1 MRLPASRLSLI
12 FSNLGHFYIHV
23 VTALYAVIILQ
34 LERDWNEP
42 YEDLLR
48 LWTLGSLLIGLAAIP
63 AGRLADRWG
72 NRVMMVLYF
81 VGMGGALMFCG
92 FVAGSVGLTIG
103 LALVGT
109 FAAIYHPVG
118 IPWIIRTER
127 THTGRA
133 LAINGLFGSFGTA
146 AAGVIAGG
154 LAEALGWR
162 AAFLVPGVVC
172 VATGFLLLG
181 LTAGGR
187 IAPAEALPETA
198 PRLTRRSDMLR
209 VFIILVLALFTGG
222 MIYHTMQNGLPKIFS
237 EQLSDLIG
245 TGALGAGAVTSVV
258 FLFAGVTQVVG
269 GLLADRYQLKYVYIL
284 CWFGQTLF
292 VSLAAVVTGVGLV
305 GMAALLVMSQ
315 VAAVPAENMLIA
327 RFTPAKHHGTAF
339 GGKFVATFLAGPIS
353 IQTIAMV
360 REYTGGVGWLFG
372 GLGVAALMIL
382 LMLTILPNER
392 PEPAAAE

>member
-1 MRLPASRLSLI
+1 MRVPALRLSLI

-23 VTALYAVIILQ
+23 ATAFYAVIILQ

-72 NRVMMVLYF
+72 NRAMMAVYF
-81 VGMGGALMFCG
+81 IGMGGALVLCG
-92 FVAGSVGLTIG
+92 FVAGSVGLMIG
-103 LALVGT
+103 LSLVGI

-118 IPWIIRTER
+118 VPWIIRTER
-127 THTGRA
+127 ARTGRA
-133 LAINGLFGSFGTA
+133 LAVNGIFGSFGTA

-154 LAEALGWR
+154 LAESLGWR
-162 AAFLVPGVVC
+162 AAFVIPGVVC
-172 VATGFLLLG
+172 VATGLLLLG

-187 IAPAEALPETA
+187 IAAAEAIPATA
-198 PRLTRRSDMLR
+198 PPLTRRSDMLR

-269 GLLADRYQLKYVYIL
+269 GLLADRYKLKYVYIL

-292 VSLAAVVTGVGLV
+292 VSLAAVMTGVGLV

-327 RFTPAKHHGTAF
+327 RFTPAKHHGMAF

-382 LMLTILPNER
+382 LMLTILPDER
-392 PEPAAAE
+392 SEPVAAE

>member
-1 MRLPASRLSLI
+1 MKIPASRLSLI

-23 VTALYAVIILQ
+23 ITAFYAVIVLQ

-48 LWTLGSLLIGLAAIP
+48 LWTIGSLLIGLAAIP

-72 NRVMMVLYF
+72 NRAMMVLYF
-81 VGMGGALMFCG
+81 TGMGGALVFCG
-92 FVAGSVGLTIG
+92 FVAGSVGMMIG
-103 LALVGT
+103 LSLVGV

-127 THTGRA
+127 TRTGRA

-162 AAFLVPGVVC
+162 AAFVIPGVVC
-172 VATGFLLLG
+172 MATGILLFG

-187 IAPAEALPETA
+187 IPAADVIPET
-198 PRLTRRSDMLR
+198 PPSLTRRSDMLR
-209 VFIILVLALFTGG
+209 VFFILVTALFVGG
-222 MIYHTMQNGLPKIFS
+222 MIYNTMQNGLPKLFS

-245 TGALGAGAVTSVV
+245 SGALGAGAVTSVV
-258 FLFAGVTQVVG
+258 FLFAGVTQLVG
-269 GLLADRYQLKYVYIL
+269 GLLADRYKLKHVYIL
-284 CWFGQTLF
+284 CWIGQTLF

-315 VAAVPAENMLIA
+315 VAAIPAENMLIA
-327 RFTPAKHHGTAF
+327 RFTPARHHGIAF

-353 IQTIAMV
+353 IQAIAMV
-360 REYTGGVGWLFG
+360 REHTGGVGWLFA
-372 GLGVAALMIL
+372 GLGAAALTIL
-382 LMLTILPNER
+382 LMLTVLPDER
-392 PEPAAAE
+392 PAPVAAE

>member
-1 MRLPASRLSLI
+1 MKVPAPRLSLI

-23 VTALYAVIILQ
+23 ITAFYAVIILQ
-34 LERDWNEP
+34 LERDWDEP

-48 LWTLGSLLIGLAAIP
+48 LWTIGSLLIGLCAIP

-72 NRVMMVLYF
+72 NRAMMVLYF
-81 VGMGGALMFCG
+81 TGMGAALVFCG
-92 FVAGSVGLTIG
+92 FVGGTVGMMLG
-103 LALVGT
+103 LSLVGI

-127 THTGRA
+127 TRTGRA
-133 LAINGLFGSFGTA
+133 LAVNGLFGSFGTA

-162 AAFLVPGVVC
+162 AAFIVPGVVC
-172 VATGFLLLG
+172 MATGLLLFG

-187 IAPAEALPETA
+187 IPAAAAEPENK
-198 PRLTRRSDMLR
+198 PPLTRRSDMLR
-209 VFIILVLALFTGG
+209 VFFILVVALFVGG
-222 MIYHTMQNGLPKIFS
+222 MIYNTMQNGLPKLFS

-258 FLFAGVTQVVG
+258 FLFAGVTQLVG
-269 GLLADRYQLKYVYIL
+269 GFLADRYKLKYVYIL
-284 CWFGQTLF
+284 CWTGQTLF
-292 VSLAAVVTGVGLV
+292 VSLAAVVSGVGLV

-315 VAAVPAENMLIA
+315 VAAIPAENMLIA
-327 RFTPAKHHGTAF
+327 RFTPTRHHGLAF

-353 IQTIAMV
+353 IQAIAMV
-360 REYTGGVGWLFG
+360 REHTGGVGWLLA
-372 GLGVAALMIL
+372 GLGLAGLAIL
-382 LMLTILPNER
+382 LMLTVLPDER
-392 PEPAAAE
+392 PAPAAAE

>member
-1 MRLPASRLSLI
+1 MRVPASRLSLI

-48 LWTLGSLLIGLAAIP
+48 LWTIGSLLIGLAAIP
-63 AGRLADRWG
+63 AGRMADRWG
-72 NRVMMVLYF
+72 NRAMMVVYF
-81 VGMGGALMFCG
+81 SGMGGALVFCG
-92 FVAGSVGLTIG
+92 FVAGSVGMMIG
-103 LALVGT
+103 LSLVGI

-127 THTGRA
+127 TRTGRA

-154 LAEALGWR
+154 LAQALGWR
-162 AAFLVPGVVC
+162 AAFVIPGVVC
-172 VATGFLLLG
+172 VATGLLLLG

-187 IAPAEALPETA
+187 IAAADPIPETA
-198 PRLTRRSDMLR
+198 PPLTRRSDMLR

-258 FLFAGVTQVVG
+258 FLFAGVTQLVG
-269 GLLADRYQLKYVYIL
+269 GVLADRYKLKYVYIL

-315 VAAVPAENMLIA
+315 VAAIPAENMLIA
-327 RFTPAKHHGTAF
+327 RFTPTRHHGIAF

-353 IQTIAMV
+353 IQAIAMV
-360 REYTGGVGWLFG
+360 RESTGGVGWLFG
-372 GLGVAALMIL
+372 GLGVVALMIL
-382 LMLTILPNER
+382 LMLTVLPDER
-392 PEPAAAE
+392 PAPVAAE

>member
-1 MRLPASRLSLI
+1 MKIPASRLSLI

-23 VTALYAVIILQ
+23 ITAFYAVIVLQ

-48 LWTLGSLLIGLAAIP
+48 LWTIGSLLIGLAAIP

-72 NRVMMVLYF
+72 NRAMMVLYF
-81 VGMGGALMFCG
+81 TGMGGALVFCG
-92 FVAGSVGLTIG
+92 FVAGSVGMMIG
-103 LALVGT
+103 LSLVGV

-127 THTGRA
+127 TRTGRA

-162 AAFLVPGVVC
+162 AAFVIPGVVC
-172 VATGFLLLG
+172 MATGILLFG

-187 IAPAEALPETA
+187 IPAAEVIPET
-198 PRLTRRSDMLR
+198 PPSLTRRSDMLR
-209 VFIILVLALFTGG
+209 VFFILVTALFVGG
-222 MIYHTMQNGLPKIFS
+222 MIYNTMQNGLPKLFS

-245 TGALGAGAVTSVV
+245 SGALGAGAVTSVV
-258 FLFAGVTQVVG
+258 FLFAGVTQLVG
-269 GLLADRYQLKYVYIL
+269 GLLADRYKLKHVYIL
-284 CWFGQTLF
+284 CWIGQTLF

-315 VAAVPAENMLIA
+315 VAAIPAENMLIA
-327 RFTPAKHHGTAF
+327 RFTPTRHHGIAF

-353 IQTIAMV
+353 IQAIAMV
-360 REYTGGVGWLFG
+360 REHTGGVGWLFA
-372 GLGVAALMIL
+372 GLGAAALTIL
-382 LMLTILPNER
+382 LMLTVLPDER
-392 PEPAAAE
+392 PAPVAAE